1 MHSFGFGVKMWA
13 QALQKA
19 LDILFASP
27 GNHSPGNEG
36 LKDGIKAPVSKLQ
49 LQCWQGWN
57 FPVSKEKHPK
67 FKCLVSLAPAL
78 LLAGSSELF
87 PLLGAIWDPE
97 FCLLALS
104 HAGVYKFSAFFSKSL
119 ISLVSF
125 CQWCFSQVSL
135 ARRSSTLLSHG
146 FRELQC
152 DLWAALVS
160 ALNLFFTSELIVCK
174 IVLCCL
180 GDTTLFQIFPYF
192 LTFHMWKVWIR
203 SSVWCCCLSWRSPVD
218 GGTGFCAAC

>member
-27 GNHSPGNEG
+27 ENHSPGNEG

-57 FPVSKEKHPK
+57 FPVSKEKHPT

-104 HAGVYKFSAFFSKSL
+104 HAGVYKFSAFFPNPSFLWSL
-119 ISLVSF
+119 FAS
-125 CQWCFSQVSL
+125 
-135 ARRSSTLLSHG
+135 G
-146 FRELQC
+146 
-152 DLWAALVS
+152 VS
-160 ALNLFFTSELIVCK
+160 AKCHL
-174 IVLCCL
+174 
-180 GDTTLFQIFPYF
+180 
-192 LTFHMWKVWIR
+192 
-203 SSVWCCCLSWRSPVD
+203 PVD
-218 GGTGFCAAC
+218 PARSCHMDLGNYNVTCEQPWCLPWIYSLPRS